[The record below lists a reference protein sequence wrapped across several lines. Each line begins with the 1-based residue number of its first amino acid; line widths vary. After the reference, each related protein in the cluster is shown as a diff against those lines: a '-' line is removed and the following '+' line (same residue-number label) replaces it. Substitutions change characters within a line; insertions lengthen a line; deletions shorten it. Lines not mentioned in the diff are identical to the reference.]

1 MTLVVAAG
9 AAALPATA
17 ANARSYPGAAPEDPS
32 LVEADVPGLD
42 RGDGSPKP
50 SASPEGV
57 PAAVGVRL
65 LDAPVNR
72 RDDTRAHKYI
82 VDHVH
87 PGTTIRRRIV
97 VENVSPVKRL
107 VDVYPA
113 AADVTEKGFVLAPDR
128 TQNELSSWIE
138 VDKTQVKLG
147 SDDEATVWV
156 TIRVPKKAEA
166 GERYAVVWAQSTS
179 GNDRMV
185 EQIARAGIRVY
196 LSVGPGGEPP
206 SGFEVGPLSGGRE
219 ADGTPFVTTEVR
231 NTGQRALDLAGEL
244 RLTDGPSGLAAG
256 PLRAEARTLPLAGRT
271 TIRVKLDRQLPDGP
285 WKARLDLASGWTK
298 RTATG
303 SVDFGKAPA
312 PATATAKKF
321 DAGALV
327 LGSGVAGSLLILL
340 LFGVYTH
347 RRRFRQP
354 VTG

>member
-219 ADGTPFVTTEVR
+219 ADGTPFVTTRYATPANARSTWPANCGSPTGRADSRPVR
-231 NTGQRALDLAGEL
+231 CGPRPGRCRSQGGRPYGSSWTGSCPTARG
-244 RLTDGPSGLAAG
+244 RPGWIWPAAG
-256 PLRAEARTLPLAGRT
+256 RSGRPPARSTS
-271 TIRVKLDRQLPDGP
+271 
-285 WKARLDLASGWTK
+285 ARP
-298 RTATG
+298 R
-303 SVDFGKAPA
+303 PR
-312 PATATAKKF
+312 PRP
-321 DAGALV
+321 
-327 LGSGVAGSLLILL
+327 
-340 LFGVYTH
+340 
-347 RRRFRQP
+347 RRRSSTPGHWCSARAWSAHC
-354 VTG
+354 